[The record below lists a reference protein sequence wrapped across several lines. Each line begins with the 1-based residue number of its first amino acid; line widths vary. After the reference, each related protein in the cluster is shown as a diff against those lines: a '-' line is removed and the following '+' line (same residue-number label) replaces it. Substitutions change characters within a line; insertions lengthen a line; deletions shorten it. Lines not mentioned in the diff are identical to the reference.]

1 MMFNGLM
8 LAKVH
13 FSLDKSSLHKDF
25 SASLPPCVVSLPAV
39 CRKQAKAFPQTH
51 PLFGTNID
59 TEVLGITRSVEYI
72 STHPKRGYPTF
83 RLITIYSSVLSI
95 CCLHCR

>member
-1 MMFNGLM
+1 M

-59 TEVLGITRSVEYI
+59 TA
-72 STHPKRGYPTF
+72 
-83 RLITIYSSVLSI
+83 
-95 CCLHCR
+95 

>member
-13 FSLDKSSLHKDF
+13 FSHDKSSLHKDF
-25 SASLPPCVVSLPAV
+25 SASLPHVSFLSPAV

-51 PLFGTNID
+51 PLFGPNID
-59 TEVLGITRSVEYI
+59 TEVLGITQSVEY
-72 STHPKRGYPTF
+72 PPTQNGDIRHF
-83 RLITIYSSVLSI
+83 D
-95 CCLHCR
+95 

>member
-1 MMFNGLM
+1 MMYNGLM

-13 FSLDKSSLHKDF
+13 FSHDKSSLHKDF

-39 CRKQAKAFPQTH
+39 CRKQAKTFPQTH

-59 TEVLGITRSVEYI
+59 TEVLGIIRSVEYPPI
-72 STHPKRGYPTF
+72 QNGDIRHF
-83 RLITIYSSVLSI
+83 D
-95 CCLHCR
+95 

>member
-1 MMFNGLM
+1 M
-8 LAKVH
+8 LANVH
-13 FSLDKSSLHKDF
+13 FSHDKSSLHTDF
-25 SASLPPCVVSLPAV
+25 SASPPHVSFLSPAV

-72 STHPKRGYPTF
+72 STQNGDIRHF
-83 RLITIYSSVLSI
+83 D
-95 CCLHCR
+95 